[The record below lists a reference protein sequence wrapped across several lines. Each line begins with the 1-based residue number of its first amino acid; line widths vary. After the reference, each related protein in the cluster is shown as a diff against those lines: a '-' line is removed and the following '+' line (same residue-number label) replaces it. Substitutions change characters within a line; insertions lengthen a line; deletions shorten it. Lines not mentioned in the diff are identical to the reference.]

1 MTDPQLIVTGIP
13 VHEKFLASFEAAM
26 AHPEHAGAAKM
37 PDSAKLVG
45 YIPPTDQQIQAHSA
59 DIAAALSAH
68 SDSDSPPVFLH
79 DPQAPW
85 VLPALKDEGVQLRV
99 AAGYLPPWKA
109 LDLFLASGSEQ
120 TSPSE
125 LLDYWCD
132 YHERLLQWRQEHG
145 VECLLFRFDLVSET
159 WPDWLTAVQRL
170 AGTPATTEVQP
181 PPPEHQECGPR
192 SELYASLLDQVCPR
206 ATDIFRA
213 LEACADLFGE
223 EPVFQIPVP
232 DPKIGLQTLLSEW
245 STSAGSSKQ
254 TSALQAQ
261 ILQLTTERDQQAAE
275 LKKQLSTSDRN
286 LKLQKEELQRLREDT
301 ERLTEEL
308 NNTDTS
314 SADYDS
320 QLVGDMQS
328 RMDAVSS
335 RCELLELQLG
345 QVQDEL
351 EISFQRGV
359 EQTELLDQA
368 VVLACR
374 ARATIDQLRE
384 PGVDTSP
391 GSDESARAY
400 RLEAVELAARAS
412 ALKAESEELK
422 ALVGDYEKQLR
433 RAIDLIDRQGDALK
447 RERLKK
453 NQLAQQT
460 DAAP

>member
-13 VHEKFLASFEAAM
+13 VHEKFLASFKAAM
-26 AHPEHAGAAKM
+26 AHSEDAGAAM
-37 PDSAKLVG
+37 TPESALHAAFEL
-45 YIPPTDQQIQAHSA
+45 PTSQQTQAHSA
-59 DIAAALSAH
+59 DIAAALAAH
-68 SDSDSPPVFLH
+68 SDTERPPVFLH

-85 VLPALKDEGVQLRV
+85 SLPALLEAGIQVRV

-109 LDLFLASGSEQ
+109 LDLFMASSPEQ
-120 TSPSE
+120 TSPSD
-125 LLDYWCD
+125 LLEYWCE

-145 VECLLFRFDLVSET
+145 VDCLLFRFDLISES
-159 WPDWLTAVQRL
+159 WPDWLVAVERL
-170 AGTPATTEVQP
+170 AGATVTTEAQAP
-181 PPPEHQECGPR
+181 LPEHQECGPR
-192 SELYASLLDQVCPR
+192 AELYASLLDQVCPR

-213 LEACADLFGE
+213 LEACADLFGK

-232 DPKIGLQTLLSEW
+232 DPKMGLQTLLSEW
-245 STSAGSSKQ
+245 STSAGSSKR

-261 ILQLTTERDQQAAE
+261 ILQLTAERDQQAAD
-275 LKKQLSTSDRN
+275 LKKQLSASDRN
-286 LKLQKEELQRLREDT
+286 LKLQKQELQRLREDS

-308 NNTDTS
+308 SNTDTS
-314 SADYDS
+314 SAASDS

-359 EQTELLDQA
+359 EQTALLDQA

-384 PGVDTSP
+384 PEAQTSH
-391 GSDESARAY
+391 SADDSARAY
-400 RLEAVELAARAS
+400 RLEAVELAARAT

-433 RAIDLIDRQGDALK
+433 RAIDLVDRQDDALK

-453 NQLAQQT
+453 NQLAQQM
-460 DAAP
+460 DATP